1 MSQLEFPLARLKAM
15 LDDLPPTARR
25 IASFMVEQPER
36 VPEMSASDI
45 AAAVH
50 ASEGSVIGLCQ
61 QIGARGFAELKIA
74 VAKEIATSRALL
86 HEAIMPGDS
95 TADVV
100 AKFTASHAVALEDTA
115 KVLEVAA
122 IDRAAALMAKAQ
134 RIEFYGIGTA
144 APIAE
149 DAAYRFLRL
158 GLDTKAVTDSH
169 GQAVSAAFTG
179 PQVATLTIS
188 HSGRTHETLEATRL
202 AREAGARTICITNY
216 GRSPLQTY
224 CEVVLFTAAQET
236 KYRMEA
242 LSSRIAELFVID
254 VLYAR
259 LALARW
265 ERSLEAI
272 QKSYDVIAT
281 KRITP
286 ATEK

>member
-15 LDDLPPTARR
+15 LDEFPPTARR
-25 IASFMVEQPER
+25 IAGFMVEQPDR
-36 VPEMSASDI
+36 VLEMSASDI
-45 AAAVH
+45 AAAVQ

-86 HEAIMPGDS
+86 HEAIVPGDS
-95 TADVV
+95 TANVV
-100 AKFTASHAVALEDTA
+100 AKFTASHSVALEDTA
-115 KVLEVAA
+115 KILDTSE
-122 IDRAAALMAKAQ
+122 IDRAAHIMLAAE
-134 RIEFYGIGTA
+134 RIEFYGVGTS

-158 GLDTKAVTDSH
+158 GLSTKAVTDSH

-179 PQVATLTIS
+179 PHVATVTIS
-188 HSGRTHETLEATRL
+188 HSGRSNETLEATRL

-216 GRSPLQTY
+216 GKSPLQQY
-224 CEVVLFTAAQET
+224 CDVVLFTAAQET

-265 ERSLEAI
+265 ETSLAAI

-281 KRITP
+281 KRTRP
-286 ATEK
+286 STDK

>member
-1 MSQLEFPLARLKAM
+1 MSQLEFPLARLKAQ
-15 LDDLPPTARR
+15 LDEFPPTARR
-25 IASFMVEQPER
+25 IAAFMVGQPQR
-36 VPEMSASDI
+36 VLEMSASEI
-45 AAAVH
+45 AAAVQ

-74 VAKEIATSRALL
+74 VAQEIAISRSLL

-100 AKFTASHAVALEDTA
+100 GKFSASHAVALEDTA
-115 KVLEVAA
+115 KVLNTADV
-122 IDRAAALMAKAQ
+122 DRAAAYLGDAD
-134 RIEFYGIGTA
+134 RIEFYGVGTS

-158 GLDTKAVTDSH
+158 GLVTKAVTDSH

-179 PQVATLTIS
+179 PRVATVTIS
-188 HSGRTHETLEATRL
+188 HSGRSNETLEATRL
-202 AREAGARTICITNY
+202 AKEAGARTICITNY
-216 GRSPLQTY
+216 GKSPLQQY
-224 CEVVLFTAAQET
+224 CDVVLFTAAQET

-259 LALARW
+259 LAIARW
-265 ERSLEAI
+265 ESSLAAI
-272 QKSYDVIAT
+272 QKSYDIIAT
-281 KRITP
+281 KRSRP
-286 ATEK
+286 ANEK

>member
-1 MSQLEFPLARLKAM
+1 MSLLEFPLARLKAM
-15 LDDLPPTARR
+15 LEEFPPTARR
-25 IASFMVEQPER
+25 IATFMVEKPSR
-36 VPEMSASDI
+36 VLEMSASEI
-45 AAAVH
+45 AAAVQ

-74 VAKEIATSRALL
+74 VAQEIAISRALL
-86 HEAIMPGDS
+86 HEAITPGDS
-95 TADVV
+95 TSDVV

-115 KVLEVAA
+115 KVLDTAE
-122 IDRAAALMAKAQ
+122 IDRAATYLAAAE
-134 RIEFYGIGTA
+134 RIEFYGIGTS

-158 GLDTKAVTDSH
+158 GLSTKAVTDSH

-179 PQVATLTIS
+179 PHVATVTIS

-202 AREAGARTICITNY
+202 AKEAGAHTICITNY
-216 GRSPLQTY
+216 GKSPLQQH
-224 CEVVLFTAAQET
+224 CDVVLYTAAQET

-265 ERSLEAI
+265 ETSLAAI
-272 QKSYDVIAT
+272 QKSYDVLAT
-281 KRITP
+281 KRTRP
-286 ATEK
+286 SAEK